1 MPDHSK
7 RQFLKENKESM
18 IRAFLS
24 SKDSTLVIIQ
34 YYSEELAFHDMIL
47 IGETIRLEPHGIIT
61 IIENGEKGKRY
72 SVIEKN
78 VNAVNLN
85 MYEDKKIYTFSEK
98 SRIDQIC
105 VDLIQL
111 DARVYLFG
119 YE

>member
-1 MPDHSK
+1 
-7 RQFLKENKESM
+7 
-18 IRAFLS
+18 
-24 SKDSTLVIIQ
+24 
-34 YYSEELAFHDMIL
+34 
-47 IGETIRLEPHGIIT
+47 
-61 IIENGEKGKRY
+61 
-72 SVIEKN
+72 
-78 VNAVNLN
+78 